1 MPIRRI
7 VLLGDV
13 CGRPGRLAI
22 QQRLPDLRRQIAADF
37 VIVNCENAAAG
48 YGITSRL
55 AAELLDS
62 GADCLT
68 TGDHA
73 FDRREGWPLFDA
85 EVRVLRPLNYPP
97 GAPGRGSAVYDTQ
110 GFRVGVV
117 NLQGRVFMKAL
128 DCPFRRVTPVVEEI
142 CRQTRIMIVDFH
154 AEATAE
160 KQSMGWFLDGRVS
173 AVIGTHTHVQTAD
186 ERILPGG
193 TAYITDAGMCGS
205 FDSVLGVRKEQ
216 SLRRLIEG
224 LPAKLDAGTG
234 DVRLNGVLVEI
245 DEVSGRS
252 VSIQRIS
259 EPVELTESAQ
269 TFV

>member
-1 MPIRRI
+1 MPTRRLL
-7 VLLGDV
+7 LLGDV
-13 CGRPGRLAI
+13 CGRPGRLAL
-22 QQRLPDLRRQIAADF
+22 QQHLSELRRHTGADF

-48 YGITSRL
+48 YGITARL
-55 AAELLDS
+55 AAELLAS

-68 TGDHA
+68 SGDHA
-73 FDRREGWPLFDA
+73 FDRREGWPLFES
-85 EVRVLRPLNYPP
+85 EVRLLRPLNYPP
-97 GAPGRGSAVYDTQ
+97 GVPGRGAAVYDGT
-110 GFRVGVV
+110 GFRIGVV
-117 NLQGRVFMKAL
+117 NLQGRVFMRAL
-128 DCPFRRVTPVVEEI
+128 DCPFRRVVPVIEEMG
-142 CRQTRIMIVDFH
+142 RQTRIVVVDFH

-224 LPAKLDAGTG
+224 VPVRLDAGSS
-234 DVRLNGVLVEI
+234 DVRLNGVLVDV
-245 DEVSGRS
+245 DETSGRA

-259 EPVELTESAQ
+259 ESVEQ
-269 TFV
+269 TALGE

>member
-7 VLLGDV
+7 LLLGDV
-13 CGRPGRLAI
+13 CGRPGRLAL
-22 QQRLPDLRRQIAADF
+22 QQRLLDLRRQTAADF
-37 VIVNCENAAAG
+37 VIVNGENAAAG
-48 YGITSRL
+48 YGITARL
-55 AAELLDS
+55 AAELLES

-73 FDRREGWPLFDA
+73 FDRREGWSVFESEL
-85 EVRVLRPLNYPP
+85 RLLRPLNYPP
-97 GAPGRGSAVYDTQ
+97 GVPGRGSAVYDGA
-110 GFRVGVV
+110 GFRIGVV
-117 NLQGRVFMKAL
+117 NLQGRVFMKTL
-128 DCPFRRVTPVVEEI
+128 DCPFRRGMPVVEEM
-142 CRQTRIMIVDFH
+142 CRQTRIVIVDFH

-193 TAYITDAGMCGS
+193 TAYITDVGMCGS

-224 LPAKLDAGTG
+224 IPVRLDAATG

-245 DEVSGRS
+245 DETSGRA
-252 VSIQRIS
+252 VTIERIS
-259 EPVELTESAQ
+259 ESVELVESGGPS
-269 TFV
+269 V